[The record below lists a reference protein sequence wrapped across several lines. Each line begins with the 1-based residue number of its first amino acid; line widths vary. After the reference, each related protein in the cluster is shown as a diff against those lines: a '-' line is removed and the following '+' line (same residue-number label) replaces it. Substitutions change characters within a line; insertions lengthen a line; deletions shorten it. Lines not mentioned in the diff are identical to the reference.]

1 MCLCVEV
8 LAHGHICIVMSECVE
23 SCMHKG
29 LSLCACVCMCVC
41 APKRALL
48 NTFTW
53 AYVSACLLAQV
64 PSHGGGVAWPWK
76 HDTRDAELAVPAHLG
91 GGPVVEL
98 TGDGMGL
105 GCLGLQ
111 AHRLQGLQSVGL
123 PGAPQKHW
131 RNRLDSGLGE
141 GQCSPGHCP
150 VTCSL
155 PSLIPTPWLES
166 PLSSQIQGRQ
176 RSHNPTEGG
185 EAPAV
190 ADPSLWVGHPCPA
203 FPPSQFLC
211 AVVPSQF

>member
-1 MCLCVEV
+1 MCTCVY
-8 LAHGHICIVMSECVE
+8 AS
-23 SCMHKG
+23 
-29 LSLCACVCMCVC
+29 
-41 APKRALL
+41 KRAQL

-64 PSHGGGVAWPWK
+64 PSHGSGVAWSRR

-91 GGPVVEL
+91 REAGTAVAL

-150 VTCSL
+150 VTCSQ

-166 PLSSQIQGRQ
+166 PLSSQIQGQ
-176 RSHNPTEGG
+176 QLSHKPSEVG

-190 ADPSLWVGHPCPA
+190 ADSFPWVGHPCPT
-203 FPPSQFLC
+203 FPPSHFLC
-211 AVVPSQF
+211 TVVPSQF

>member
-1 MCLCVEV
+1 MYHHERVCGQLHAQGCVP
-8 LAHGHICIVMSECVE
+8 
-23 SCMHKG
+23 
-29 LSLCACVCMCVC
+29 VCMCVY
-41 APKRALL
+41 ASKRAQL

-64 PSHGGGVAWPWK
+64 PSHGSGVAWPRR

-98 TGDGMGL
+98 TGDGMEL
-105 GCLGLQ
+105 
-111 AHRLQGLQSVGL
+111 GLQSVGL

-150 VTCSL
+150 VTCSQ

-166 PLSSQIQGRQ
+166 PLSSQIQGQ
-176 RSHNPTEGG
+176 QCSHNPTEGG

-190 ADPSLWVGHPCPA
+190 ADPSLWVGHPCST
-203 FPPSQFLC
+203 FPPSHFLC
-211 AVVPSQF
+211 TVVLSQF

>member
-1 MCLCVEV
+1 MSASV
-8 LAHGHICIVMSECVE
+8 L
-23 SCMHKG
+23 
-29 LSLCACVCMCVC
+29 
-41 APKRALL
+41 
-48 NTFTW
+48 T
-53 AYVSACLLAQV
+53 QV
-64 PSHGGGVAWPWK
+64 PSHGTEVARPWR

-150 VTCSL
+150 VSCPL
-155 PSLIPTPWLES
+155 PSLSPTPWLES
-166 PLSSQIQGRQ
+166 PLSSQIQGQ
-176 RSHNPTEGG
+176 QPLPTPSAGREDR
-185 EAPAV
+185 AV
-190 ADPSLWVGHPCPA
+190 AAQGWGIPVHLHTYPVSLQSGSKSVLGCG
-203 FPPSQFLC
+203 
-211 AVVPSQF
+211 